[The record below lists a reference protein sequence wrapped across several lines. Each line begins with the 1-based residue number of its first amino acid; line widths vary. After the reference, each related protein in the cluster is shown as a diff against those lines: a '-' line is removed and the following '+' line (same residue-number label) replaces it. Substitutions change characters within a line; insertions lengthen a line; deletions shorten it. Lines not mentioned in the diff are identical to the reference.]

1 MRLVLSSLRSHSTT
15 NIHEG
20 IWLRKCFFNDT
31 IRFLDQ
37 CSGDDLVPSKQSQ
50 LTAVAGEEFIARDL
64 REEKNRLLLKKS
76 LTAQKEIARFPASHV
91 HPALFQR

>member
-50 LTAVAGEEFIARDL
+50 ITALADEEFTAREFEG
-64 REEKNRLLLKKS
+64 RENRLLLKKS